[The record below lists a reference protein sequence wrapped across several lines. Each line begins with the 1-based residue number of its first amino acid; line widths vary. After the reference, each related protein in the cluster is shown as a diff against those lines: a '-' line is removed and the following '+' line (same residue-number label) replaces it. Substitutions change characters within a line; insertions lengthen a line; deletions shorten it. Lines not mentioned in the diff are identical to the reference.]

1 MPLPHK
7 TSCLPHARGGVS
19 FSPFRKFTFR
29 MSSPRTW
36 GCFCGTPQ
44 NPHIRKVF
52 PTHVGVFLRRYFL
65 FLAIPCLPHARG
77 GVSLSS
83 RSHTVKQLSSP
94 RTWGC
99 FFTFDRDRESGG
111 SLPHA
116 RGGVSLASVV
126 VGALLLSSP
135 RTWGCFLCS
144 LSDSS
149 SGGVFPTHVGVFLR
163 MREVPQRLSRLPHA
177 RGGVSSVGI
186 GFLGRQS
193 LPHARGGVS
202 LQVTVT
208 TSSTGSSPRTWG
220 CFRRERL
227 QSFCS
232 TVFPTHVGVF
242 LRCPTP
248 LK

>member
-1 MPLPHK
+1 MRSSPRTWGCFQGHLRRRKAGLVFPTHVGVFLFRRKSHHLPA
-7 TSCLPHARGGVS
+7 CLPHARGGVS
-19 FSPFRKFTFR
+19 SVGNQTGHKVQ
-29 MSSPRTW
+29 SSPRTW
-36 GCFCGTPQ
+36 GCFYRTAYVDSYV
-44 NPHIRKVF
+44 KVF
-52 PTHVGVFLRRYFL
+52 PTHVGVFLGWRVMVQGT
-65 FLAIPCLPHARG
+65 PCLPHARG

-111 SLPHA
+111 
-116 RGGVSLASVV
+116 
-126 VGALLLSSP
+126 
-135 RTWGCFLCS
+135 
-144 LSDSS
+144 
-149 SGGVFPTHVGVFLR
+149 
-163 MREVPQRLSRLPHA
+163 
-177 RGGVSSVGI
+177 
-186 GFLGRQS
+186 S

>member
-1 MPLPHK
+1 MAWGNQSASSSNCQGCNL
-7 TSCLPHARGGVS
+7 CL
-19 FSPFRKFTFR
+19 KKMTFQY
-29 MSSPRTW
+29 
-36 GCFCGTPQ
+36 CFDGS
-44 NPHIRKVF
+44 IKKVN
-52 PTHVGVFLRRYFL
+52 H
-65 FLAIPCLPHARG
+65 
-77 GVSLSS
+77 LS
-83 RSHTVKQLSSP
+83 V
-94 RTWGC
+94 
-99 FFTFDRDRESGG
+99 
-111 SLPHA
+111 
-116 RGGVSLASVV
+116 
-126 VGALLLSSP
+126 SSP